1 MSGRQSVHEHDLEA
15 LPRRIAIVGAGRMGV
30 GIAESLVLAGLEVVV
45 TDVTPQLGQ
54 AALERLAGRM
64 HAHADAGLIDRDAAG
79 LATTVRA
86 ADGIPSAVEDAD
98 LVIEAVTED
107 MDVKERVLGA
117 CAAAAP
123 AGAIMASNTSSL
135 NIDALARFVERPARF
150 IGMHWFNPP
159 EWTPGVE
166 VVLGEHTDPA
176 VAERVV
182 GLLRAVGKRPSVVSG
197 GVGFIANRLQ
207 MALFCEAARCV
218 EEGLAT
224 PQAIDEVVRSS
235 FGFRLPFFGP
245 FQIAD
250 MAGLDIYEAVVEQH
264 EQGLGERFHVPEALR
279 ALVRQ
284 GRCGTSAGAGFYNYE
299 PGAADRLLVER
310 DRRYAALNELL
321 ARVPAVEFDGG
332 QAVP

>member
-1 MSGRQSVHEHDLEA
+1 VSGRQTTYADHPEGT
-15 LPRRIAIVGAGRMGV
+15 PRRIAIVGAGRMGV
-30 GIAESLVLAGLEVVV
+30 GIAESLVLGGLEVVV
-45 TDVTPQLGQ
+45 ADVTPPLSH
-54 AALERLAGRM
+54 AARDRLVARM
-64 HAHADAGLIDRDAAG
+64 HAHAEAGLIAGDAAG
-79 LATTVRA
+79 LATAVRA
-86 ADGIPSAVEDAD
+86 ADGIPGAVENAD

-107 MDVKERVLGA
+107 MAVKEGVLRA
-117 CAAAAP
+117 CEAAAP
-123 AGAIMASNTSSL
+123 AAAIMASNTSSL
-135 NIDALARFVERPARF
+135 NIDELARCIERPGRF
-150 IGMHWFNPP
+150 LGMHWFNPA

-182 GLLRAVGKRPSVVSG
+182 GLLRAVGKRPSVVAG

-250 MAGLDIYEAVVEQH
+250 MAGLDIYEAVAEQH
-264 EQGLGERFHVPEALR
+264 EQGFGERFRVPAALR
-279 ALVRQ
+279 TLVRQ
-284 GRCGTSAGAGFYNYE
+284 GRCGTSTGAGFYNYE
-299 PGAADRLLVER
+299 AGASERLLAER
-310 DRRYAALNELL
+310 DRRYAALGELL
-321 ARVPAVEFDGG
+321 ARFPPVESDGG
-332 QAVP
+332 QAGS